1 MQYTAIVKNLIGLKP
16 KRSCMLMRTGLWS
29 MQNANEMKKMVPN
42 DKITIVTD
50 SITEFDCKAV
60 ADPSKWKIDQ
70 DASFLCMCTNE
81 TVNGIE
87 FSFDTFPFDKF
98 PRDCAI
104 VCDMSSNIGTC
115 DIPWNKIGM
124 VYAGA

>member
-16 KRSCMLMRTGLWS
+16 NRSCMLMRTGMWS
-29 MQNANEMKKMVPN
+29 IQTVDEISKHVPK
-42 DKITIVTD
+42 DKVTIVTD
-50 SITEFDCKAV
+50 CVTEHDCTAV
-60 ADPSKWKIDQ
+60 SDPSTWKIDQ
-70 DASFLCMCTNE
+70 KASFLCMCTNE

-87 FSFDTFPFDKF
+87 FPFTAFPFDKF
-98 PRDCAI
+98 PKDCAI

-115 DIPWNKIGM
+115 EIPWDKVAM